1 MMKIET
7 AIFYRLLVLAVG
19 TFLLSGIGV
28 KILQTYGLME
38 SIPLHVALETSGSF
52 IALFFS
58 FFIFKFDNNNN
69 YYLSRFHYVS
79 LSLVAIAVIGLFHAI
94 SLPGSMFVWLYT
106 IGMFVGSVLMLGI
119 FIPERKVSSLLYTV
133 LPLIS
138 VFISVIIAVLLFT
151 ISSILPD
158 AIVNGHFS
166 NSEIFVSNLSALFFF
181 LASIRFAYHYR
192 QKHQYEDIYFFAL
205 ALLLSAAAFLFQYSM
220 LWGATWWYWHFIR
233 LSGFFFLLL
242 YFIRFIEEKNQLFI
256 SREMQSS
263 VIEFSADAI
272 ITKSMDGLI
281 LTWNAAAESLFG
293 YTSDEVIGKSAA
305 ILYGPSAALMER
317 ENIRHIREGAP
328 FKQFETVFIAK
339 NGVYVDVAVTLSPI
353 KDSDNAIIGISKI
366 VRDIT
371 ERKKAAEAFNRLFLR
386 NEAILDS
393 VPDIIMQVDNDKKY
407 IWANKSGIAFFG
419 EDVIGKEASYYFE
432 GEQDTY
438 EMTNPL
444 FDGDQNIIYVE
455 SFQRRYDG
463 EIRLLAWWC
472 RALNDENGH
481 PIGALSTAQDITE
494 HKKSERELR
503 KLSQAIE
510 QSPNTV
516 IITDSEANIEYV
528 NAAFTTATGYTLD
541 DVIGKNPRFFQ
552 SGKTSPSAYTAL
564 WDQLKEGKSWHGE
577 FINKGKD
584 GTEFI
589 EEVKI
594 APIYQTD
601 GSLSHYMAIKD
612 DITEKKRT
620 EERVHY
626 LANYDLLTGLP
637 NRSQLIE
644 RITYFINVAKRHDG
658 EFSVMFLDLDH
669 FKDINDM
676 LGHSIGDILL
686 VELAKRIQSTIREED
701 TVSRLGGDE
710 FIFILPS
717 TSVHGV
723 ANVVE
728 KLLETITKPFSIE
741 QNELIV
747 TASIGIAIYP
757 IDGTDPETLLKN
769 ADTAMYQAKQNGRNN
784 YRFFTK
790 AMQETLA
797 RNIQLTNALRHA
809 LEKDELHV
817 VYQPQVDISD
827 AHIIGAEA
835 LLRWNHP
842 ELGAIS
848 PAEFIPLAEE
858 SGLILPIGEW
868 VLRTA
873 VTQAKAWIDCGFPPI
888 IVAVNLSAVQF
899 RHPHLPELVTTILE
913 EIGLP
918 PEYLELELTEAVAM
932 HDPKSA
938 YAIMDNLHDRG
949 IRMSIDDFGTGYSSL
964 SYLKK
969 FKVYKLKIDQ
979 SFIRDI
985 STDPEDKAIV
995 NAVISMAHSLGL
1007 KAIAEGVETIE
1018 QLKYLREQGCDEVQ
1032 GYYFSKPL
1040 IPESFN
1046 EFITIQSRT
1055 KG

>member
-1 MMKIET
+1 VKIEAT
-7 AIFYRLLVLAVG
+7 IFYRLSVLAAA

-28 KILQTYGLME
+28 KILQWYGLME

-58 FFIFKFDNNNN
+58 FFIYKFDNNNN

-79 LSLVAIAVIGLFHAI
+79 LSLIAIAVIGLFHAI
-94 SLPGSMFVWLYT
+94 SVPGAMFVWLYT
-106 IGMFVGSVLMLGI
+106 TGMFVGSILMLTV
-119 FIPERKVSSLLYTV
+119 FLPERSVSYFLYTA

-138 VFISVIIAVLLFT
+138 AVISVIIAALLFT
-151 ISSILPD
+151 VGDTLPD
-158 AIVNGHFS
+158 PIINGHFS

-181 LASIRFAYHYR
+181 LASIPFAYHYR
-192 QKHQYEDIYFFAL
+192 QKKQYEDVYFFAL
-205 ALLLSAAAFLFQYSM
+205 ALLLSAASFLFQYSM

-256 SREMQSS
+256 NREIQSS
-263 VIEFSADAI
+263 IIEFSADAI

-293 YTSDEVIGKSAA
+293 YTADEVIGKSAA
-305 ILYGPSAALMER
+305 ILYSPSAASMER
-317 ENIRHIREGAP
+317 ENIRQIREGAS
-328 FKQFETVFIAK
+328 FKQFEAVFVAK

-353 KDSDNAIIGISKI
+353 KDSSNTIIGISKI

-371 ERKKAAEAFNRLFLR
+371 ERKKATEAFNRLFLR

-438 EMTNPL
+438 ETTNPL

-455 SFQRRYDG
+455 SFQKRYDG

-510 QSPNTV
+510 QSPNSV

-528 NAAFTTATGYTLD
+528 NAAFTAATGYTLD

-564 WDQLKEGKSWHGE
+564 WDQLREGKSWHGE

-594 APIYQTD
+594 APIFQTD

-612 DITEKKRT
+612 DITEKKHT

-637 NRSQLIE
+637 NRAQLIE
-644 RITYFINVAKRHDG
+644 RITYFINVAKRHEG
-658 EFSVMFLDLDH
+658 EFAVMFLDLDH

-723 ANVVE
+723 AHVVE
-728 KLLETITKPFSIE
+728 KLFETITKPFSIE

-757 IDGTDPETLLKN
+757 IDGADPETLLKN

-809 LEKDELHV
+809 LEKDQLHV
-817 VYQPQVDISD
+817 VYQPQVAITD

-873 VTQAKAWIDCGFPPI
+873 VTQAKGWIDSGFPPI

-913 EIGLP
+913 DIGLP

-1007 KAIAEGVETIE
+1007 KAIAEGVETVE

-1040 IPESFN
+1040 NSESFN
-1046 EFITIQSRT
+1046 EFITIQSKKT
-1055 KG
+1055 MD

>member
-1 MMKIET
+1 VNIE
-7 AIFYRLLVLAVG
+7 AAVFYRILILASG

-28 KILQTYGLME
+28 ELLQIYGLME
-38 SIPLHVALETSGSF
+38 SVPLHVALETSGSF
-52 IALFFS
+52 IAIFFS
-58 FFIFKFDNNNN
+58 FFIFKFDNNNHH
-69 YYLSRFHYVS
+69 YLSRFHYVS
-79 LSLVAIAVIGLFHAI
+79 LALIAISVIGLFHAVT
-94 SLPGSMFVWLYT
+94 LPGAMFVWLYT
-106 IGMFVGSVLMLGI
+106 TGMLVGSILMLTVY
-119 FIPERKVSSLLYTV
+119 IPERRVPYFLYMGLPFVSMV
-133 LPLIS
+133 VS
-138 VFISVIIAVLLFT
+138 VVIAVWLFY
-151 ISSILPD
+151 IHDSLPD
-158 AIVNGHFS
+158 AMVNGHFS
-166 NSEIFVSNLSALFFF
+166 NSEIFVSNLSAFFFF
-181 LASIRFAYHYR
+181 LASIPFANYYR
-192 QKHQYEDIYFFAL
+192 KKHQYEDLYFFAL

-220 LWGATWWYWHFIR
+220 LWGETWWYWHFIR

-242 YFIRFIEEKNQLFI
+242 YFIRFIEEKNQLFV
-256 SREMQSS
+256 SREIQSS

-272 ITKSMDGLI
+272 ITKSMSGKI
-281 LTWNAAAESLFG
+281 QTWNTAAETLFG
-293 YTSDEVIGKSAA
+293 YTAEEIIGKSAA
-305 ILYGPSAALMER
+305 MLYSRSAALTEN
-317 ENIRHIREGAP
+317 ENIRQIREGASL
-328 FKQFETVFIAK
+328 KQFETVFIAK
-339 NGVYVDVAVTLSPI
+339 DGTYLDVAVTLSPI
-353 KDSDNAIIGISKI
+353 KDSENTIIGISKI

-407 IWANKSGIAFFG
+407 VWANKSGIAFFG
-419 EDVIGKEASYYFE
+419 EDVIGKEASSYFE

-438 EMTNPL
+438 VTTNPL

-455 SFQRRYDG
+455 SYQRRYDG

-481 PIGALSTAQDITE
+481 PMGALSTAQDITE

-510 QSPNTV
+510 QSPNSV

-528 NAAFTTATGYTLD
+528 NAAFTAATGYTLD
-541 DVIGKNPRFFQ
+541 EVVGKNPRYFQ
-552 SGKTSPSAYTAL
+552 SGKTSPELYLTL
-564 WDQLKEGKSWHGE
+564 WGQLNEGKSWHGE
-577 FINKGKD
+577 FVNKKKD

-612 DITEKKRT
+612 DITEKKHT

-637 NRSQLIE
+637 NRAQLIE

-658 EFSVMFLDLDH
+658 EFAVMFLDLDH

-701 TVSRLGGDE
+701 TISRLGGDE

-723 ANVVE
+723 ASVVE
-728 KLLETITKPFSIE
+728 KLLENITKPFSIE

-757 IDGTDPETLLKN
+757 IDGSDPETLLKN

-784 YRFFTK
+784 YQFFTK
-790 AMQETLA
+790 TMQETLT

-809 LEKDELHV
+809 LEKDQLHIM
-817 VYQPQVDISD
+817 YQPQVDISD
-827 AHIIGAEA
+827 AHVIGAEA

-842 ELGAIS
+842 EWGAIS

-858 SGLILPIGEW
+858 SGLILSIGEW
-868 VLRTA
+868 VLRNA
-873 VTQAKAWIDCGFPPI
+873 VKQAKAWIDCGFPPI

-899 RHPHLPELVTTILE
+899 RYSHLPELVTTILE

-938 YAIMDNLHDRG
+938 YAIMDNLHERG

-995 NAVISMAHSLGL
+995 SAVISMAHSLGL
-1007 KAIAEGVETIE
+1007 KAIAEGVETVE
-1018 QLKYLREQGCDEVQ
+1018 QLKYLREQGCDEIQ

-1040 IPESFN
+1040 TPESFN
-1046 EFITIQSRT
+1046 EYIAAQFKRA
-1055 KG
+1055 